1 LFGSLYLRD
10 RVRVF
15 PFLRFNLF
23 EVQFRI
29 TVSTS
34 LATMIVVLLSHTPSA
49 RKLQLRK
56 PRSMPEYVFQ
66 PSWSSLR
73 VRVSQSLV
81 GGHSGP
87 TSVPVPVQ
95 SPLAR
100 GQRRVSPAVMAL
112 QQNMYKL
119 MGEGKFR
126 EAVKAFE
133 NFVNEGFREAEAMGL
148 QRGLLPLPRRP
159 AEYQW
164 MQYIQALSRYVA
176 GARCER
182 VM

>member
-1 LFGSLYLRD
+1 
-10 RVRVF
+10 
-15 PFLRFNLF
+15 
-23 EVQFRI
+23 
-29 TVSTS
+29 
-34 LATMIVVLLSHTPSA
+34 MIVELLSHIPSA
-49 RKLQLRK
+49 QKLQLPK
-56 PRSMPEYVFQ
+56 PRSMLEYVFQ
-66 PSWSSLR
+66 PSWSSHR
-73 VRVSQSLV
+73 VRVLQSLV

-87 TSVPVPVQ
+87 PSSVPVPVQ

-100 GQRRVSPAVMAL
+100 GPRRVSAAVMAL

-164 MQYIQALSRYVA
+164 MQYIQSLSRYVA